1 MKQVKEIYH
10 IDELLLEKQKIQ
22 DMNYRIGFIFL
33 GVCLLLM
40 LLFYLYTRYVSG
52 KIAVIEKKTAEAA
65 LQAETATS
73 RRNV

>member
-52 KIAVIEKKTAEAA
+52 KIAVVEDG
-65 LQAETATS
+65 
-73 RRNV
+73 